1 MVRANYRRRE
11 AAPIVCPHHASPQD
25 VKHLFKLL
33 VRWQIIIY
41 WEKDDSYSVTHFI
54 KLEPCLISESSF
66 MMIVTVASQRLCTWN
81 LIMIASSSLRLFTLE
96 ISTSLHLQK
105 KNHLNGRPGRL
116 SNKHLPQIRP
126 PIISEH
132 GASPLD
138 VFYEASHLIITE
150 RAVGATLHG
159 RTRAPNV

>member
-1 MVRANYRRRE
+1 M
-11 AAPIVCPHHASPQD
+11 
-25 VKHLFKLL
+25 
-33 VRWQIIIY
+33 
-41 WEKDDSYSVTHFI
+41 
-54 KLEPCLISESSF
+54 
-66 MMIVTVASQRLCTWN
+66 
-81 LIMIASSSLRLFTLE
+81 MIASSSLRLFTLE

-138 VFYEASHLIITE
+138 VFYEASPVSLILRRLAPLALLMLRCCRLRVS
-150 RAVGATLHG
+150 RAKGDELLDAMVHSTQLESPMVCAWFRGWIAALSIEKELSG
-159 RTRAPNV
+159 WSKA